1 MGILPTKPSSIETK
15 ITMAPRQA
23 PRAPPAKRRKTTT
36 QVDELKFDPE
46 ARNEWLT
53 GFRKRKQQ
61 RIKHAQEQSAK
72 IEKEEKVRARK
83 EMRDQRKVDLERH
96 VAEVNDLLRKA
107 NKDSD
112 DEDSAAEDDEE
123 WDGIASPPRP
133 SIDGV
138 DEYVDEDKYTTVTIE
153 AMEDAKAFTKD
164 SDDEAE
170 TAVVK
175 EDADAKDEAV
185 VKKKTMWSK
194 GKKVDFK
201 DKPKKKKFRYESK
214 GERKETR
221 NKQRSKNAAA
231 KKARTEK

>member
-1 MGILPTKPSSIETK
+1 MG
-15 ITMAPRQA
+15 PRQA

-36 QVDELKFDPE
+36 PVEELKFDPE

-72 IEKEEKVRARK
+72 LDKEEKVKARK
-83 EMRDQRKVDLERH
+83 ELRDQRKVDLERH

-112 DEDSAAEDDEE
+112 DEDSNAEDEEE
-123 WDGIASPPRP
+123 WNGIASPPRP

-153 AMEDAKAFTKD
+153 AMDDAKAFTNG
-164 SDDEAE
+164 SDDE
-170 TAVVK
+170 
-175 EDADAKDEAV
+175 EDAAAKKEYTKDKEV
-185 VKKKTMWSK
+185 EPVKKRMVWIK
-194 GKKVDFK
+194 GEKVEAK
-201 DKPKKKKFRYESK
+201 SMPKKKKFRYESK

-221 NKQRSKNAAA
+221 HKQKAKNAAA
-231 KKARTEK
+231 KKAREEQ

>member
-1 MGILPTKPSSIETK
+1 
-15 ITMAPRQA
+15 
-23 PRAPPAKRRKTTT
+23 
-36 QVDELKFDPE
+36 
-46 ARNEWLT
+46 
-53 GFRKRKQQ
+53 
-61 RIKHAQEQSAK
+61 
-72 IEKEEKVRARK
+72 
-83 EMRDQRKVDLERH
+83 MRDQRKVDLERH

-112 DEDSAAEDDEE
+112 DEDSAAEDEEE
-123 WDGIASPPRP
+123 WGGIASPPRP

-170 TAVVK
+170 TTVVK
-175 EDADAKDEAV
+175 EDADAKDGDV
-185 VKKKTMWSK
+185 VKKKTVWLK
-194 GKKVDFK
+194 GKKVDPK
-201 DKPKKKKFRYESK
+201 TMPKKKKFRYESK

>member
-1 MGILPTKPSSIETK
+1 
-15 ITMAPRQA
+15 
-23 PRAPPAKRRKTTT
+23 PPAKRRKTTT

-72 IEKEEKVRARK
+72 IEKEEKVKARK

-112 DEDSAAEDDEE
+112 DDSSGAEDEEE
-123 WDGIASPPRP
+123 WGGIASPPRP

-153 AMEDAKAFTKD
+153 AMDDAKAFTQD
-164 SDDEAE
+164 SDDEE
-170 TAVVK
+170 QTTVVK
-175 EDADAKDEAV
+175 EDAESKEGDV
-185 VKKKTMWSK
+185 VKKKMVWSK
-194 GKKVDFK
+194 GKKVDPK
-201 DKPKKKKFRYESK
+201 SKPKKKKFRYESK

-221 NKQRSKNAAA
+221 NKQKAKNAAA

>member
-1 MGILPTKPSSIETK
+1 
-15 ITMAPRQA
+15 MAPRQP

-36 QVDELKFDPE
+36 QVEELKFDPE
-46 ARNEWLT
+46 ARDEWLT

-72 IEKEEKVRARK
+72 IEKEEKVKARK
-83 EMRDQRKVDLERH
+83 ELRDQRKVDLERH

-112 DEDSAAEDDEE
+112 DETSAAEDEEEE

-153 AMEDAKAFTKD
+153 AMEDAKAFTQD
-164 SDDEAE
+164 SDDEE
-170 TAVVK
+170 QTTVVK
-175 EDADAKDEAV
+175 DDADGKDGNV
-185 VKKKTMWSK
+185 VKKKTVWSK
-194 GKKVDFK
+194 GKKVDPK
-201 DKPKKKKFRYESK
+201 SKPKKKKFRYESR
-214 GERKETR
+214 GERKEAR
-221 NKQRSKNAAA
+221 VKQKAKNAAA
-231 KKARTEK
+231 KKARTGK